1 MSSALAHYESFL
13 VNNVSVISTLES
25 SLRSI
30 TWILPGRFKDAELAS
45 EALSALLNVTS
56 LYHDTL
62 LSKVVK
68 SEPKLR
74 QLVAPSLHARYTRA
88 WCEKDARYKWA
99 ARTLELIKFVQ
110 LLVEMGLRR
119 RVSSKARWRGI
130 VFIEVIKAV
139 LRFMLLRITRR
150 PLLSPPIPERD
161 FDPSMLP
168 DNLSETSSPTLAPS
182 SPPDS
187 VPSTP
192 DHLRNN
198 RVPLPPHPL
207 IVQPPPPTST
217 TKDAVDEYLL
227 SKALLPTAV
236 KAPTALVKA
245 LVGPTAWLAEIV
257 YILRPLIYAI
267 MLARD
272 SGRNTKRPLI
282 TALALEFV
290 ARQLRRTP
298 STGATLER
306 SEYSRRDSD
315 IAWYLLRGSIWEGWT
330 RPKLDAIAER
340 TASLPVIG
348 VMSAF
353 VKDWIPL
360 IDEYHYYTAP

>member
-13 VNNVSVISTLES
+13 LNNVSVISTLES
-25 SLRSI
+25 SLRSV

-68 SEPKLR
+68 ADPKLR
-74 QLVAPSLHARYTRA
+74 ELVSPSLHARYTRA
-88 WCEKDARYKWA
+88 WCEKDPSYKWA
-99 ARTLELIKFVQ
+99 ARALELIKFVQ

-119 RVSSKARWRGI
+119 RVSSKARWRG
-130 VFIEVIKAV
+130 VVLMEAIKAV

-150 PLLSPPIPERD
+150 PLVSPPIPERD

-168 DNLSETSSPTLAPS
+168 DNLSEASSPTLAPT
-182 SPPDS
+182 SPPES
-187 VPSTP
+187 VPPTP

-207 IVQPPPPTST
+207 IVQPPPPTLT
-217 TKDAVDEYLL
+217 MTDPVDEFLL
-227 SKALLPTAV
+227 SKALLPTSV
-236 KAPTALVKA
+236 KAPTALLKC
-245 LVGPTAWLAEIV
+245 LSGPKDWLAEIV

-272 SGRNTKRPLI
+272 SGRNPKRPVI
-282 TALALEFV
+282 VALVLEFI

-298 STGATLER
+298 NVKATLER
-306 SEYSRRDSD
+306 SEYSRRDAD
-315 IAWYLLRGSIWEGWT
+315 IAWYLLRGSIWQTWT
-330 RPKLDAIAER
+330 RPKLDAFADK
-340 TASLPVIG
+340 TAHLPVLG
-348 VMSAF
+348 VVGAF